1 MGRSCRRGRPRIER
15 VAGKRHKRQPART
28 WLTAPA
34 TAGATGKSSS
44 RMAIVE
50 AEHGTVNPAVKVR
63 SRLEETWFHWTSVP
77 GGRSVDFRIIGR
89 RLIGIETWGGTS

>member
-1 MGRSCRRGRPRIER
+1 

-34 TAGATGKSSS
+34 TAGATGKPAS

-50 AEHGTVNPAVKVR
+50 AEHGTVNPVVKVR
-63 SRLEETWFHWTSVP
+63 SRLEETWFH
-77 GGRSVDFRIIGR
+77 
-89 RLIGIETWGGTS
+89 

>member
-15 VAGKRHKRQPART
+15 AAGKRHKRQPART

-34 TAGATGKSSS
+34 TAGATGKPAS

-50 AEHGTVNPAVKVR
+50 AEHGTVNPVVKVR

-77 GGRSVDFRIIGR
+77 GGRRVDFSIIGR
-89 RLIGIETWGGTS
+89 RLIGIETRGGTS